1 MNLTRRNFIKSGL
14 FFSTGILGL
23 KNFTDL
29 KIEKSSFY
37 GNLKKDPNKLL
48 DLPEGFSYKI
58 ISESGNIMN
67 DGFLVPGA
75 MDGMGS
81 FYGGEGI
88 SILVRNHEN
97 LPSDF
102 SRSPFGQN
110 NSLYSKID
118 KNKLYDEGISGMPC
132 TGGTTTIIY
141 DTKNRIVL
149 QESISLVGTLRNC
162 AGGSTPW
169 NTWIT
174 CEEVAVKKG
183 YKLHDQD
190 IDGLKKNHGYNFEV
204 PVSKDIKITTPKP
217 LKAMGRFRHEAV
229 SVDPKTGIIYQTED
243 RSEGLIYRF
252 IPEKKEN
259 LDKGKLQV
267 LCLKEKGVK
276 DTRNW
281 EDSKTKIPKNKEFET
296 YWIDV
301 RDPENP
307 EDKMRFEMHE
317 KGAAIFAR
325 SEGMW
330 YGNDEIYFA
339 CTEGGPKKLG
349 QIFRYKPSKY
359 EGAEKENKNPG
370 KLELFIESTD
380 KEILQHADNITVS
393 PKGHLICCEDAGS
406 DSSIVGINQEGQIY
420 KIADLN
426 ENTELAG
433 SCFSADGTTLFVNAQ
448 WTGKTLAIT
457 GPW

>member
-14 FFSTGILGL
+14 LVSAGILGL
-23 KNFTDL
+23 KQFINL
-29 KIEKSSFY
+29 KIQKSFFY
-37 GNLKKDPNKLL
+37 GILKKDKNGLL

-58 ISESGNIMN
+58 ISEAGNMMN
-67 DGFLVPGA
+67 DGFFTPGA

-81 FYGGEGI
+81 FYGGDGI
-88 SILVRNHEN
+88 SILIRNHEN

-102 SRSPFGQN
+102 SRSPFGQD

-118 KNKLYDEGISGMPC
+118 QEKLYDEGIPGMPC
-132 TGGTTTIIY
+132 TGGTTTIVY
-141 DTKNRIVL
+141 DTKNQKVI
-149 QESISLVGTLRNC
+149 QESISLIGTLRNC

-169 NTWIT
+169 GTWIT
-174 CEEVAVKKG
+174 CEEVSVKKG
-183 YKLHDQD
+183 YTLHDQD
-190 IDGLKKNHGYNFEV
+190 SDGIKKNHGYNFEI
-204 PVSKDIKITTPKP
+204 PASKEIKITTPKP
-217 LKAMGRFRHEAV
+217 LKAMGRFRHEAI
-229 SVDPKTGIIYQTED
+229 SVDPKTGIVYQTED

-252 IPEKKEN
+252 IPEEKQN
-259 LDKGKLQV
+259 MNRGKLQA
-267 LCLKEKGVK
+267 LCIKENEIN

-281 EDSKTKIPKNKEFET
+281 EESKTKILKNKAIET

-301 RDPENP
+301 DDPENP

-349 QIFRYKPSKY
+349 QIFRYKPGKY
-359 EGAEKENKNPG
+359 EGSEKEQPG

-380 KEILQHADNITVS
+380 KEMLQHADNITIS
-393 PKGHLICCEDAGS
+393 PKGHLICCEDAGEN
-406 DSSIVGINQEGQIY
+406 SSIVGITQEGEIY

-448 WTGKTLAIT
+448 WTGKTFAIT